1 MTSDHHAPYV
11 QGFTH
16 ATMAGTAG
24 CDRATWSRSLKAGL
38 SSDWSL
44 QPGSMKSESLV
55 IADQHCRGEC
65 VPGSCTHR
73 PSSHESRQHPKCVA
87 QPAYAGG
94 SALRW
99 GRRLGLSRN
108 KVAVPEGAAGSPPFY
123 GEFFRRPFGRLGVE
137 AFGSGWHGRRSRV
150 LFPSCGGIRPGGSL
164 VPGGSGAAWRGGCLR
179 TGEWTRAAIHRSCIS
194 AGPGDRVRRERI
206 LLDRFVI
213 ISVLICCLGLLFVVS
228 RRA

>member
-1 MTSDHHAPYV
+1 MTSGHHAPYV

-16 ATMAGTAG
+16 ATMAGTTG

-94 SALRW
+94 SVLRW

-123 GEFFRRPFGRLGVE
+123 GDIFLATVWWPFLPRFPRWSRGFVRGVLVWKRSCGLE
-137 AFGSGWHGRRSRV
+137 WCGHAFGFPDRHPWGLSPVWRPSSR
-150 LFPSCGGIRPGGSL
+150 SCGASPGG
-164 VPGGSGAAWRGGCLR
+164 VRVVAGRVRGGLR
-179 TGEWTRAAIHRSCIS
+179 TG
-194 AGPGDRVRRERI
+194 
-206 LLDRFVI
+206 
-213 ISVLICCLGLLFVVS
+213 
-228 RRA
+228 

>member
-108 KVAVPEGAAGSPPFY
+108 KVAVPEGAAGTPPFWRKQL
-123 GEFFRRPFGRLGVE
+123 GRRPRFKRNTLE
-137 AFGSGWHGRRSRV
+137 
-150 LFPSCGGIRPGGSL
+150 PGAGFTKQTK
-164 VPGGSGAAWRGGCLR
+164 RQQR
-179 TGEWTRAAIHRSCIS
+179 TKEKEETRKS
-194 AGPGDRVRRERI
+194 P
-206 LLDRFVI
+206 
-213 ISVLICCLGLLFVVS
+213 
-228 RRA
+228 

>member
-1 MTSDHHAPYV
+1 MTSGHHAPYV

-123 GEFFRRPFGRLGVE
+123 GEIIRCIFG
-137 AFGSGWHGRRSRV
+137 ARST
-150 LFPSCGGIRPGGSL
+150 LLGSL
-164 VPGGSGAAWRGGCLR
+164 PATGSERLK
-179 TGEWTRAAIHRSCIS
+179 TGKWTRASFTRRSIS
-194 AGPGDRVRRERI
+194 N
-206 LLDRFVI
+206 RFV
-213 ISVLICCLGLLFVVS
+213 SLHLLSARFFVKKNLKQS
-228 RRA
+228 IW

>member
-1 MTSDHHAPYV
+1 MTSGHHAPYV

-123 GEFFRRPFGRLGVE
+123 GEIIRCIFG
-137 AFGSGWHGRRSRV
+137 ARST
-150 LFPSCGGIRPGGSL
+150 LLGSL
-164 VPGGSGAAWRGGCLR
+164 PATGSERLK
-179 TGEWTRAAIHRSCIS
+179 TGKWTRAS
-194 AGPGDRVRRERI
+194 
-206 LLDRFVI
+206 FTKKKKY
-213 ISVLICCLGLLFVVS
+213 
-228 RRA
+228 